1 MITEVT
7 QEVQNFFTRMHKG
20 NRDPT
25 TSKKFYGEM
34 AGPKGL
40 RHIFSI
46 FEHIA
51 LPGTQQKLGCTTSD
65 TDVPMDA
72 PAAYFK
78 LLLDED
84 SEFLGEAIALSR
96 THYECHAAVP
106 LGACHL
112 HLLMTSR
119 APQELA

>member
-1 MITEVT
+1 
-7 QEVQNFFTRMHKG
+7 MHKG

-25 TSKKFYGEM
+25 TSKKIYGEM

-46 FEHIA
+46 FEHLA

-84 SEFLGEAIALSR
+84 SEFLGEAMDFAL
-96 THYECHAAVP
+96 P
-106 LGACHL
+106 LAG
-112 HLLMTSR
+112 LLLRR
-119 APQELA
+119 ALWHQEGLPGYQLNWTRPTCGPPMNTKQK